1 MKKLFFIP
9 FLSSLLFSASSEQV
23 EQYLTVS
30 KADAQ
35 LVAIEQVFDS
45 MRQKQER
52 EDNNTQEIN
61 QIYRNYLEEHLS
73 SNEIEKLLELYRTP
87 IMQRYVV
94 EMDMGEIPRSEMQNF
109 LKTIEEEPL
118 STERLDIIE
127 NILEHTIDDKQILA
141 FYKSMTQRYQKK
153 SDKETDRN
161 STKEPTKEEQRYLD
175 MMKQGTRNSLLYGT
189 QVFSIEEMKEL
200 DNALKSSILSKAS
213 KVESQAMVHVMNGFI
228 QGITSQPK
236 DSNSTTKK

>member
-9 FLSSLLFSASSEQV
+9 FLSSLLFSASSEQI

-45 MRQKQER
+45 MRQNQER

-61 QIYRNYLEEHLS
+61 QSYRGYLEEHLS
-73 SNEIEKLLELYRTP
+73 SNEVEKLLELYRTP

-127 NILEHTIDDKQILA
+127 DILEHTIDDKQILA

-153 SDKETDRN
+153 SDKERDKN

-175 MMKQGTRNSLLYGT
+175 MMKQGTRDSLLYGT

-200 DNALKSSILSKAS
+200 DNALKSTILSKAS

-228 QGITSQPK
+228 QGITSKPK
-236 DSNSTTKK
+236 DSNSTTK

>member
-45 MRQKQER
+45 MRQKQKR

-94 EMDMGEIPRSEMQNF
+94 EMDMGEIPKSEMQNF

-127 NILEHTIDDKQILA
+127 DILEHTIDDKQILA

-153 SDKETDRN
+153 SDKEADKN

-175 MMKQGTRNSLLYGT
+175 MMKQGTKNSLLYGT

-213 KVESQAMVHVMNGFI
+213 KVESEAMVHVMNEFI

-236 DSNSTTKK
+236 DSNSTK

>member
-1 MKKLFFIP
+1 MKKFALVSSL
-9 FLSSLLFSASSEQV
+9 LSSLLFSASSDQI
-23 EQYLTVS
+23 EQYLSLS

-73 SNEIEKLLELYRTP
+73 SNEVEKLLELYRTP

-94 EMDMGEIPRSEMQNF
+94 EMDMGEIPKSEMQNF

-127 NILEHTIDDKQILA
+127 DILEHTIDDKQILA

-153 SDKETDRN
+153 SDKEADKN

-175 MMKQGTRNSLLYGT
+175 MMKQGTKNSLLYGT

-213 KVESQAMVHVMNGFI
+213 KVESEAMVHVMNEFI

-236 DSNSTTKK
+236 DSNSTK